1 MTGERL
7 VTEVGRL
14 VRELSE
20 HAADGGRL
28 RERASELVAGWSA
41 IGAEARRAEFEG
53 LRRVADAVADAIAVW
68 ERGGPVGERASAA
81 MLRILEI
88 VRLGA
93 IESPDRWPEWSR
105 RSRTELIGLVA
116 ALALAPAAPGQPT
129 QAGKPTT
136 TTRSEVASVEPD
148 LLALFVAEVDG
159 AAPRL
164 QELVLALEAGGDE
177 AREGEEAMRIAHS
190 LKGAARIVGLGDL
203 VATLHAA
210 EDTLTA
216 AQRGRSLGPD
226 ETQALLRMVDLLS
239 ELTRVPVAELPK
251 WLGKRHG
258 TLDEIVA
265 ALRRAEGA
273 GGGGTVSQPGPLAP
287 PPSRGAGAETSV
299 GGPAG
304 DARAVRVSADSMSR
318 LLGLAGETVVE
329 ARRLGTW
336 SRSTAAVERAQA
348 RVGSRAADLR
358 ERARLVGDPALITLV
373 DQLAQDV
380 GTVTRLLTSAQAS
393 AGQGLERLLDAG
405 ERLYVESLRAR
416 QRPFAQLLPSMRRQV
431 RDAARA
437 LGKNAKLEVS
447 GGATLVD
454 GDVLAAVEP
463 MLHHL
468 LVNALDHGLEPE
480 TLRIERGKP
489 AHGTIRVD
497 LKHAR
502 GQLSLVV
509 ADDGGG
515 IDHERIRKT
524 VIARQLVDELTA
536 RNLGRAELLEMLFL
550 PGFTTAKDVSVHSG
564 RGVGLDAVRSECV
577 RLGGRIALTSEV
589 GLSTRF
595 ELTLPV
601 TRVVVR
607 ALLVVIAG
615 ETFALPLA
623 HAGRV
628 VHVSPDDIHNS
639 EGRDYVELDGEN
651 VGVIRAD
658 EVLELGP
665 PVAQEG
671 NLTLVL
677 LGDDAAQYALVVDA
691 TRGEDDL
698 VVRPLDPRL
707 GRVPD
712 VAAAALLAD
721 GSPTLVLD
729 ADDLMLSIEKLSRR
743 RGRTLLRAAR
753 ATETETRKRVL
764 VVDDSVTVREVQRQL
779 LGARGY
785 DVDVA
790 VDGVEGWAMLRNGEY
805 DLAVV
810 DVDMP
815 RMNGLELTRTIRA
828 DAQLARLPVIIVSY
842 KEGDEDRMRGLE
854 VGADQYLAK
863 SSFHGDQLVNAVR
876 ALIGDGR

>member
-1 MTGERL
+1 MSDARLTNEVARIANEIAASASDRARLGERS
-7 VTEVGRL
+7 R
-14 VRELSE
+14 
-20 HAADGGRL
+20 
-28 RERASELVAGWSA
+28 ELVAGWSA
-41 IGAEARRAEFEG
+41 IGAEARRAQFEG
-53 LRRVADAVADAIAVW
+53 LRRVADAVADAIAAW
-68 ERGGPVGERASAA
+68 ERGQPIGERAVPSLA
-81 MLRILEI
+81 RILDL
-88 VRLGA
+88 VRAGA
-93 IESPDRWPEWSR
+93 LESPDRWPDWSR
-105 RSRTELIGLVA
+105 ATRTEFIGLLA
-116 ALALAPAAPGQPT
+116 SLALGDGAAS
-129 QAGKPTT
+129 AEGK
-136 TTRSEVASVEPD
+136 RSASVRPDMIVAVEPE

-164 QELVLALEAGGDE
+164 QELVLALEAGGDH

-190 LKGAARIVGLGDL
+190 LKGAARIVGLGEL
-203 VATLHAA
+203 VAVLHGA

-216 AQRGRSLGPD
+216 AQRGRALGSS
-226 ETQALLRMVDLLS
+226 EIQALLRLVDLLA
-239 ELTRVPVAELPK
+239 ELTRVPVGELAK
-251 WLGKRHG
+251 WLIRTHG
-258 TLDEIVA
+258 ALEDVLAT
-265 ALRRAEGA
+265 LRRSEEAA
-273 GGGGTVSQPGPLAP
+273 SRAP
-287 PPSRGAGAETSV
+287 SGSAPSLRPPGAEASGT
-299 GGPAG
+299 GAH
-304 DARAVRVSADSMSR
+304 DARALRVSADSLSR

-329 ARRLGTW
+329 ARRLGAW
-336 SRSTAAVERAQA
+336 SRSTAAVERAQTRVVA
-348 RVGSRAADLR
+348 RVFDLR
-358 ERARLVGDPALITLV
+358 ERARASGDSASVTLIE
-373 DQLAQDV
+373 QIAQEASH
-380 GTVTRLLTSAQAS
+380 VTRLLADAQAS

-437 LGKNAKLEVS
+437 LNKNAKLEVT

-454 GDVLAAVEP
+454 GDVLASVEP

-468 LVNALDHGLEPE
+468 LVNALDHGLEAE
-480 TLRIERGKP
+480 SVRAECGKP
-489 AHGTIRVD
+489 RQGTIRVV
-497 LKHAR
+497 LNHAR

-509 ADDGGG
+509 TDDGGG
-515 IDHERIRKT
+515 IDHERIRAT
-524 VIARQLVDELTA
+524 VLARQLLDPLTA
-536 RNLGRAELLEMLFL
+536 RSLGRAELLEMLFL
-550 PGFTTAKDVSVHSG
+550 PGFSTAKDVSVHSG
-564 RGVGLDAVRSECV
+564 RGVGLDAVRTECS
-577 RLGGRIALTSEV
+577 RLSGRISLTSEV
-589 GLSTRF
+589 GKFTRF

-628 VHVSPDDIHNS
+628 VRVSPRDVHNS

-658 EVLELGP
+658 EVLELGQP
-665 PVAQEG
+665 TAQPG
-671 NLTLVL
+671 DLTLVL
-677 LGDDAAQYALVVDA
+677 LGDDDARYGLVVDG

-729 ADDLMLSIEKLSRR
+729 VDDLMLSIEKLSRR

-753 ATETETRKRVL
+753 TIEAGTQKRVL

-785 DVDVA
+785 HVDVA
-790 VDGVEGWAMLRNGEY
+790 VDGVEGWTMLRNGHY

-815 RMNGLELTRTIRA
+815 RMNGLELTRTIRS
-828 DAQLARLPVIIVSY
+828 DARLAKLPVIIVSY
-842 KEGDEDRMRGLE
+842 KEGDDDRMRGLE
-854 VGADQYLAK
+854 VGADHYLAK
-863 SSFHGDQLVNAVR
+863 SSFHDDQLANAVR
-876 ALIGDGR
+876 TLIGDGR

>member
-1 MTGERL
+1 MSAVDRL
-7 VTEVGRL
+7 RTEVERVVG
-14 VRELSE
+14 ELGVA
-20 HAADGGRL
+20 AADATRL
-28 RERASELVAGWSA
+28 RARTPELLAGWSTLA
-41 IGAEARRAEFEG
+41 AEARRAEFEG
-53 LRRVADAVADAIAVW
+53 LRRVADAVADALAAW
-68 ERGGPVGERASAA
+68 ERGAPIGERAAPA
-81 MLRILEI
+81 MARILEI
-88 VRLGA
+88 VLAGA
-93 IESPDRWPEWSR
+93 RESPDRWPDWSR

-116 ALALAPAAPGQPT
+116 ALALGDGSVRDDVTHGVTLRRTPAARADLP
-129 QAGKPTT
+129 A
-136 TTRSEVASVEPD
+136 VVEPD

-164 QELVLALEAGGDE
+164 QELVLSLEAGGDP

-203 VATLHAA
+203 VASLHAA

-216 AQRGRSLGPD
+216 AQRGRPLSPG
-226 ETQALLRMVDLLS
+226 EIQALLRLVDLLA
-239 ELTRVPVAELPK
+239 ELTRVPGAELPA
-251 WLGKRHG
+251 WLAKRHG
-258 TLDEIVA
+258 TVEEVFV
-265 ALRRAEGA
+265 ALRRSEGA
-273 GGGGTVSQPGPLAP
+273 TAQVSPSASARSGT
-287 PPSRGAGAETSV
+287 GAGTSAPGSV
-299 GGPAG
+299 GADP
-304 DARAVRVSADSMSR
+304 RALRVSADSISR

-329 ARRLGTW
+329 ARRLAAW
-336 SRSTAAVERAQA
+336 SRSTAAVERAQLRVVA
-348 RVGSRAADLR
+348 RTADLR
-358 ERARLVGDPALITLV
+358 ERARTWGDPGAVTLI
-373 DQLAQDV
+373 DQLAHDLAV
-380 GTVTRLLTSAQAS
+380 VTRQLADAQAS
-393 AGQGLERLLDAG
+393 AGHGLERLLDAG
-405 ERLYVESLRAR
+405 ERLYVESLGAR

-437 LGKNAKLEVS
+437 LGKNAKLEVT

-454 GDVLAAVEP
+454 GDVLASVEP

-480 TLRIERGKP
+480 VERARRGKP
-489 AHGTIRVD
+489 PQGTIRVD
-497 LKHAR
+497 LTHAR

-509 ADDGGG
+509 MDDGAG
-515 IDHERIRKT
+515 IDHERIRAT

-536 RNLGRAELLEMLFL
+536 RNLGRAELVEMLFL
-550 PGFTTAKDVSVHSG
+550 PGFSTAKDVSVHSG
-564 RGVGLDAVRSECV
+564 RGVGLDAVRTECA
-577 RLGGRIALTSEV
+577 RLGGRIALTSEAEKF
-589 GLSTRF
+589 TRF

-607 ALLVVIAG
+607 ALLVVIAD

-623 HAGRV
+623 NAGRV
-628 VHVSPDDIHNS
+628 VRVSPRDVHNA

-665 PVAQEG
+665 PRAQAG
-671 NLTLVL
+671 DLTLVL
-677 LGDDAAQYALVVDA
+677 LGDEGARYGLVVDG

-729 ADDLMLSIEKLSRR
+729 ADDLMHSIEKLSRR
-743 RGRTLLRAAR
+743 RGRTLQRAAR
-753 ATETETRKRVL
+753 STERGAQKRIL

-785 DVDVA
+785 LVDVA
-790 VDGVEGWAMLRNGEY
+790 VDGVEGWAMLRNGQY

-815 RMNGLELTRTIRA
+815 RMSGLELTRTIRA
-828 DAQLARLPVIIVSY
+828 DARLARLPVIIVSY

-854 VGADQYLAK
+854 VGADHYLAK
-863 SSFHGDQLVNAVR
+863 SSFHDDQLANAVR
-876 ALIGDGR
+876 SLIGAAE